1 MNKVRELWKQ
11 GKPVIVG
18 WLQIPGTFH
27 AEALARVGFDAVVVD
42 LQHGPVDFADAA
54 MMMAAIEAGGA
65 EPFVRPQ
72 WNEPSSIM
80 KMLDTGAYGI
90 IAPMVNSEAEARLLA
105 SAVHYPPRGYR
116 SWGPRRPVQRYPSNY
131 PAAASDSIVSMAMV
145 ETREALEN
153 LDGILKADIDA
164 IFIGP
169 SDLSLALG
177 GGATPISKEPKVI
190 EAIRSIR
197 ERTHAAGKKV
207 GIFAASTGFAR
218 EKLAEGFDLVTS
230 LPDLT
235 MLTMAA
241 KAAVDEIRRK

>member
-1 MNKVRELWKQ
+1 MNKVREKWKR
-11 GKPVIVG
+11 GEAVVVG
-18 WLQIPGTFH
+18 WVQIPGTFH
-27 AEALARVGFDAVVVD
+27 VEALARVGFDALVVD

-54 MMMAAIEAGGA
+54 AMMTAIDAGGA
-65 EPFVRPQ
+65 EPFVRVQ

-90 IAPMVNSEAEARLLA
+90 IAPMVNSESEARMLA
-105 SAVHYPPRGYR
+105 SAVHYPPRGQR
-116 SWGPRRPVQRYPSNY
+116 SWGPRRPLHRYPTNY
-131 PAAASDSIVSMAMV
+131 AAAASDSVVSMAMV

-153 LDGILKADIDA
+153 LDGILKADIDS

-177 GGATPISKEPKVI
+177 YGPNPISKEPKVV

-207 GIFAASTGFAR
+207 GIFGASAAFAR

-230 LPDLT
+230 VPDLA
-235 MLTMAA
+235 MLTLAG
-241 KAAVDEIRRK
+241 KAAVDEIRKA

>member
-1 MNKVRELWKQ
+1 MNKVRELWRQ
-11 GKPVIVG
+11 NKPVVVG

-27 AEALARVGFDAVVVD
+27 AEALARVGFDALVID
-42 LQHGPVDFADAA
+42 LQHSPIDFGEAA
-54 MMMAAIEAGGA
+54 RMIAAIEAGGI
-65 EPFVRPQ
+65 EPIVRVE

-80 KMLDTGAYGI
+80 KLLDSGAFGI
-90 IAPMVNSEAEARLLA
+90 IAPMVNSESEARA
-105 SAVHYPPRGYR
+105 FAAAVHYPPRGTR
-116 SWGPRRPVQRYPSNY
+116 SWGPRRPLQRYPSNY
-131 PAAASDSIVSMAMV
+131 VGAASDSVISMAMV

-177 GGATPISKEPKVI
+177 FPPNPTSKEPKVV
-190 EAIRSIR
+190 EAIRFIR

-207 GIFAASTGFAR
+207 GIFGASSAFAR

-230 LPDLT
+230 VPDLALLALAGKT
-235 MLTMAA
+235 
-241 KAAVDEIRRK
+241 AVDEIRRK